1 MIKVNKKALMDKSID
16 IFANI
21 VLSFNG
27 EDIFIDAEKDTIT
40 MSSTFR
46 SGLKTLIS
54 MDEHHRLFQKVAE
67 INEIFSNLGLT
78 LYTRTGIFKVAL
90 FGLNAGRGWLKTLF
104 FIARTGRKIGIV

>member
-1 MIKVNKKALMDKSID
+1 MDKSID
-16 IFANI
+16 IFANM

-27 EDIFIDAEKDTIT
+27 EDIFIDAEKDSIT

-46 SGLKTLIS
+46 SGLKTLLS
-54 MDEHHRLFQKVAE
+54 MDEHHRLSQKVAE

-78 LYTRTGIFKVAL
+78 LYTRTGIFKVPV

-104 FIARTGRKIGIV
+104 FIARTGRTFGIV